1 VSKPNTPLPIRQISP
16 AHAGAHARF
25 LAVLVEHAEAGAMIP
40 CLSSAGDWVSEN
52 RDAQAAAAAACSPCP
67 ALIRCRVYGR
77 HWERHGVYG
86 GISAADRAQ
95 ERTGARP
102 VS

>member
-1 VSKPNTPLPIRQISP
+1 MSKPSTELPGRQISP
-16 AHAGAHARF
+16 AHAAAHARF
-25 LAVLVEHAEAGAMIP
+25 LNALAEHAEAGAVIP
-40 CLSSAGDWVSEN
+40 CLSSTGDWLSES
-52 RDAQAAAAAACSPCP
+52 RDAQDAAAAACGPCP

-95 ERTGARP
+95 ERAGARP
-102 VS
+102 AS